1 MTSADANPP
10 FDIAEGAPTPEQSPE
25 PTPEHAV
32 ESQGDQVVEQVADP
46 AAVPGDGETPV
57 ETVPQTLAERLD
69 ITTWAARLWVEL
81 VEETAEPAMLEAG
94 LEIARRRRGPSV
106 MVSPGEISATV
117 PDPPRSRKTLSILS
131 PAVEH
136 VHWERAAKRAA
147 EMPMLSAQ
155 LIAGEL
161 PPEIETAASAG
172 ELRLLPNANEIS
184 AKRGRLA
191 LDWDENVCAAA
202 VAFGKRLELEPGLL
216 LTFRGMTTESFREL
230 VRQCAA
236 LSSSGGRG
244 AAAYAQ
250 RPAIGPDQEPPP
262 LELCLDSF
270 WAAGPDLDDVQ
281 TPVRAPQHPHSL
293 LRRLG
298 ASPFEGAGFPLI
310 GLLATCYDL
319 MSEAEVRRAREG
331 ERVED
336 EGDSAE

>member
-1 MTSADANPP
+1 MSSDDQKPPVDSSAENVDTNAPASNEAEATSEQSTSAGGAAPEAS
-10 FDIAEGAPTPEQSPE
+10 AEGAT
-25 PTPEHAV
+25 V
-32 ESQGDQVVEQVADP
+32 EVA
-46 AAVPGDGETPV
+46 E
-57 ETVPQTLAERLD
+57 PQTLVERLEL
-69 ITTWAARLWVEL
+69 TNWAARMWIEL
-81 VEETAEPAMLEAG
+81 VEATAEPEALEAG
-94 LEIARRRRGPSV
+94 IDIARRRRGPSV
-106 MVSPGEISATV
+106 LVSPGEISATV
-117 PDPPRSRKTLSILS
+117 PDPPRSRKTLAILS

-161 PPEIETAASAG
+161 PADLENAASAG
-172 ELRLLPNANEIS
+172 ELRLMPSASDIS
-184 AKRGRLA
+184 AKRGRVN

-202 VAFGKRLELEPGLL
+202 VTFGKRLESDPGLL
-216 LTFRGMTTESFREL
+216 LTFRGMTPDSFREL

-236 LSSSGGRG
+236 LSSSGERG

-250 RPAIGPDQEPPP
+250 RPAIGPEQEPPP
-262 LELCLDSF
+262 LEMCLDTF
-270 WAAGPDLDDVQ
+270 WSAGANLEDVE

-319 MSEAEVRRAREG
+319 MSDAEVRRALES

-336 EGDSAE
+336 DEEA